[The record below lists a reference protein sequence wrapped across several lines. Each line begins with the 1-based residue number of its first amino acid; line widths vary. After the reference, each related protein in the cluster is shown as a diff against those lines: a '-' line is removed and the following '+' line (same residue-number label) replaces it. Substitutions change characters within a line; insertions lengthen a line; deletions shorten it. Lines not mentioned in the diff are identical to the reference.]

1 MELNQ
6 LWQFKILAESKTMTE
21 AAERLHISQPALSF
35 SLNKLAAAQQ
45 LPEHKPATPMVYR
58 ELVTNRLCLAAV
70 H

>member
-1 MELNQ
+1 
-6 LWQFKILAESKTMTE
+6 MTE